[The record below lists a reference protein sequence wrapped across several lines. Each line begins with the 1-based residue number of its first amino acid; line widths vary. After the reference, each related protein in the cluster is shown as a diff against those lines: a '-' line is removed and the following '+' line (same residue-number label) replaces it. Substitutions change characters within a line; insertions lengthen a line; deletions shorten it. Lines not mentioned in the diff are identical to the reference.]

1 MERYSYHALYE
12 TRGCGFLL
20 SRLSNMSI
28 PHLSTLYYPS
38 LYIKGVGV
46 LF

>member
-1 MERYSYHALYE
+1 MERYSYHAPYE

-20 SRLSNMSI
+20 SRLSNTSI
-28 PHLSTLYYPS
+28 PHLSTLYFPS